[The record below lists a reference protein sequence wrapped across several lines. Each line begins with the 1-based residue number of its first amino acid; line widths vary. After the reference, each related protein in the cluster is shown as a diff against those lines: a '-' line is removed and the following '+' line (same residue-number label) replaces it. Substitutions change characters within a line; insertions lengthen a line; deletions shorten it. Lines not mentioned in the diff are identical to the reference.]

1 MEWYTWAL
9 AIGVI
14 AVLTIT
20 ALIFGSFLLT
30 LVGGGAPHVAID
42 HTRLIQIIADLNL
55 TRRDVVVDLGAGTG
69 TFVRAVA
76 PRCKRVVGYEINPL
90 LARWSRWR
98 LRHVPNAQIVNQ
110 SLFRA
115 NLKGVTV
122 IYIYLFPPLMP
133 RVAHFLH
140 EHAEPGTRILSIGFP
155 LPAWKPVSHN
165 GTVYM
170 YQVRGHGSTHKKQRE
185 GIYAD

>member
-1 MEWYTWAL
+1 MEWYTWTL

-20 ALIFGSFLLT
+20 ALIFGSFLVT

-55 TRRDVVVDLGAGTG
+55 TGHDVVVDLGAGTG

-76 PRCKRVVGYEINPL
+76 PKCKRVVGYEINPL

-98 LRHVPNAQIVNQ
+98 LRRVPNAQIVNQ

-133 RVAHFLH
+133 RVARYLR
-140 EHAEPGTRILSIGFP
+140 ENAEPGTRILSIGFP
-155 LPAWKPVSHN
+155 LPAWKSISRHGN
-165 GTVYM
+165 VYM
-170 YQVRGHGSTHKKQRE
+170 YQVRGHRTSYE
-185 GIYAD
+185 

>member
-1 MEWYTWAL
+1 MEWYTWIL
-9 AIGVI
+9 AIGAI
-14 AVLTIT
+14 AIFTIT

-42 HTRLIQIIADLNL
+42 HTRLMQIIADLSL
-55 TRRDVVVDLGAGTG
+55 TEHDVVVDLGAGTG

-76 PRCKRVVGYEINPL
+76 PRCRQVIGYEINPL
-90 LARWSRWR
+90 LAHWSRWR

-110 SLFRA
+110 SLFHA

-122 IYIYLFPPLMP
+122 IYTYLFPPLMP

-140 EHAEPGTRILSIGFP
+140 EHAEPGTRVLSIGFP
-155 LPAWKPVSHN
+155 LPAWKSVSRRGN
-165 GTVYM
+165 VYM
-170 YQVRGHGSTHKKQRE
+170 YQVRGHGTSDKS
-185 GIYAD
+185 